1 MRTRKISNTR
11 FSYKL
16 DKLFWFFVQ
25 IFPLLCFAVFCIAG
39 ARGENVSL
47 PTFNSFLLKIGIN
60 YQQGNVFYTV
70 LAQLFS
76 SGGVFP
82 LFADSGGI
90 VLYLTYVLTM
100 EVLHVCFDVIVFIPR
115 LAHKWISKAVQ
126 DD

>member
-1 MRTRKISNTR
+1 MRTRNMSNTR

-39 ARGENVSL
+39 SRGENVVL
-47 PTFNSFLLKIGIN
+47 PTFNSFLLKLGFN
-60 YQQGNVFYTV
+60 YQAGNVFYTV
-70 LAQLFS
+70 LARLFGA
-76 SGGVFP
+76 GGVFP

-126 DD
+126 ND